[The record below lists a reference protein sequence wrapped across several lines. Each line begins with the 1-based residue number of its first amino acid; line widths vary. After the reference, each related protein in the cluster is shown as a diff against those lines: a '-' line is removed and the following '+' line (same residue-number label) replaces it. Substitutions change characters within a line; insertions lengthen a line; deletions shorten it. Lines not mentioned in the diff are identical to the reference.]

1 MVNRKDKEP
10 NINNYKC
17 DYYEKDM
24 GFAGMVLEIAEQMV
38 NTAMMLNVVLS
49 VLSH

>member
-24 GFAGMVLEIAEQMV
+24 GICGYGLEIAEQMV

-49 VLSH
+49 V

>member
-10 NINNYKC
+10 NINNISAITTK
-17 DYYEKDM
+17 KIW

>member
-24 GFAGMVLEIAEQMV
+24 EIAEQMV

>member
-17 DYYEKDM
+17 DYYEKD
-24 GFAGMVLEIAEQMV
+24 LAEY
-38 NTAMMLNVVLS
+38 LKII
-49 VLSH
+49 